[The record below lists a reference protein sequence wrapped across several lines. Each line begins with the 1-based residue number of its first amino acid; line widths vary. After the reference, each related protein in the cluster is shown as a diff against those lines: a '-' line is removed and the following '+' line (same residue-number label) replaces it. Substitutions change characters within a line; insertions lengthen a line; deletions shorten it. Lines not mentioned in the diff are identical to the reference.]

1 VAGLRIGWAL
11 IRPGMV
17 RRGTALR
24 REARP
29 AVEIAAGTIPW
40 LVLCGVAEGF
50 LTGPELPV
58 EVQTSIGIALFA
70 LFWGLVAIRGRDRGY
85 STARALARR

>member
-1 VAGLRIGWAL
+1 MAGLRVGWAL
-11 IRPGMV
+11 IRPGVV

-29 AVEIAAGTIPW
+29 AVEIAVGTAPW
-40 LVLCGVAEGF
+40 LVLCGFLEGF
-50 LTGPELPV
+50 ATGPELPV
-58 EVQTSIGIALFA
+58 AFQAALGFF
-70 LFWGLVAIRGRDRGY
+70 LFFVFWGLVVWRGRLSY